1 MIVLCLARELYL
13 YSGNG
18 CAPAVSNRIDLN
30 QLSKAGVFCALA
42 ESIDLT

>member
-1 MIVLCLARELYL
+1 LARELYR

-18 CAPAVSNRIDLN
+18 CALAVSNRIDLN
-30 QLSKAGVFCALA
+30 QLSNAEFFCALA